1 MWCLGSLFPFVG
13 GVCCLPWGFCVVLLL
28 LFPFF
33 LLRAR
38 AEVLGEEFVFVVA
51 QVGCVDDLVEVVC
64 SLLLL
69 FKWFCGCAIVS
80 KVVSGAVG
88 RVDHEGCF
96 EKLLFVVEVGCK
108 SSHVWCISVVKV
120 EL

>member
-1 MWCLGSLFPFVG
+1 MRCVVLVFSCAVFCFLLWWVECGARGPCFLLWGLSDAFRGGFVWFCCFFFPFVRLG
-13 GVCCLPWGFCVVLLL
+13 ASV
-28 LFPFF
+28 
-33 LLRAR
+33 
-38 AEVLGEEFVFVVA
+38 EVFGEEFIFVVA

-88 RVDHEGCF
+88 RVDHESCF
-96 EKLLFVVEVGCK
+96 E
-108 SSHVWCISVVKV
+108 
-120 EL
+120 